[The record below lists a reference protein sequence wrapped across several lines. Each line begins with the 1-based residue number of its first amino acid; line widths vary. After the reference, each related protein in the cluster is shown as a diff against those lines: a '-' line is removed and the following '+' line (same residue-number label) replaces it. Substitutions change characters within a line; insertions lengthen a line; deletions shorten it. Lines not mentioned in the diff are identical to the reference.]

1 MIVNPSAGGGRASK
15 LIPEMREAF
24 ESHSLEHEVIV
35 SRSAEHALAVAID
48 AANVG
53 KTVVVMSGDGLIGQ
67 IGGALAQ
74 TDATMG
80 VLAGGRGNDFIRV
93 MGIPDSVEG
102 GVELIARRT
111 VRSIDVGEVNG
122 HRFLCIASCGFDS
135 DANRI
140 ANETHV
146 VSGGLVYAYAA
157 LRALIAW
164 KPATFT
170 VTADGEVRAFTG
182 YSVAVGNGKAY
193 GGGMLI
199 APEAEI
205 DDGML
210 DVITSGDVSKLRF
223 LANLPKVFKGAHVDE
238 PEVTSLRANEVLIE
252 ADRPF
257 EVFADGDHQTDLPA
271 TVRVLPV
278 GAARDRAAEV
288 SAGRHAGHV
297 PRQACAGAGR
307 GSAQPGHRPRRRH
320 HASPVGCWCACRPM
334 RSPGSASASPR
345 ARR

>member
-1 MIVNPSAGGGRASK
+1 VEGNAHRHLVIVNPSAGRGRASK
-15 LIPEMREAF
+15 LIPATRAAF
-24 ESHSLEHEVIV
+24 ESNSLDHEVIV

-67 IGGALAQ
+67 IGGVLAE
-74 TDATMG
+74 TGATMG
-80 VLAGGRGNDFIRV
+80 VLAGGRGNDFARV
-93 MGIPDSVEG
+93 MGIPESIEEG
-102 GVELIARRT
+102 VALVASRT
-111 VRSIDVGEVNG
+111 VRTIDVGEANG

-140 ANETHV
+140 ANETHF

-170 VTADGEVRAFTG
+170 VTVDGEVREFTG

-205 DDGML
+205 DDGLL
-210 DVITSGDVSKLRF
+210 DVITSEKTGKLRF

-238 PEVTSLRANEVLIE
+238 PEVSSTRGKEVLIE

-271 TVRVLPV
+271 TLRVLPEALQV
-278 GAARDRAAEV
+278 IAPPA
-288 SAGRHAGHV
+288 
-297 PRQACAGAGR
+297 
-307 GSAQPGHRPRRRH
+307 
-320 HASPVGCWCACRPM
+320 
-334 RSPGSASASPR
+334 
-345 ARR
+345 